1 VISESGEVT
10 FVINTDGEEP
20 YEVTADLRDI
30 RLWERIG
37 PRNTLRKF
45 AENPSADDIFSL
57 AHITIKRQRAHD
69 VSPLADWI
77 DSTRIHIKQ
86 QTNTVAALDRMELA
100 EVISKALNYPDVTP
114 EIIADHVMDFLET
127 LPGRQP
133 DPTLRV
139 PSPG

>member
-1 VISESGEVT
+1 MIDDNGETT
-10 FVINTDGEEP
+10 FIIHTEGEEP

-57 AHITIKRQRAHD
+57 AHIAIKRQRLHEVA
-69 VSPLADWI
+69 PLAEWI
-77 DSTRIHIKQ
+77 EASLVKPKPRP
-86 QTNTVAALDRMELA
+86 TVAALDRTELA
-100 EVISKALNYPDVTP
+100 GIIDKALNYPDVTS
-114 EIIADHVMDFLET
+114 EIIADHVMDFLES

-133 DPTLRV
+133 DPTQR
-139 PSPG
+139 GR